1 MIREITS
8 ADNAAIAAIIR
19 KNLEDAGL
27 AIPGTA
33 YFDEALDRFS
43 DIYGKDDARYYV
55 YTKEGK
61 VVGGIGFA
69 RFLSSSDTA
78 ELQKLY
84 LDDSVK
90 GMGLGYKLIEH
101 VEEAMRQAGFSKS
114 YLETHDNL
122 QAAIHI
128 YEKSGYREIERPA
141 EVGHST
147 MNRFFIKDL

>member
-19 KNLEDAGL
+19 KNLEDADL

-69 RFLSSSDTA
+69 RFLSSPDTA

-128 YEKSGYREIERPA
+128 YKKCGYREIERPA